1 MTEGGREEGTEG
13 EGGRRREER
22 VSVLDLKGKIYQH
35 K

>member
-13 EGGRRREER
+13 EGGGGREER
-22 VSVLDLKGKIYQH
+22 VSVLDLKGKIYQP